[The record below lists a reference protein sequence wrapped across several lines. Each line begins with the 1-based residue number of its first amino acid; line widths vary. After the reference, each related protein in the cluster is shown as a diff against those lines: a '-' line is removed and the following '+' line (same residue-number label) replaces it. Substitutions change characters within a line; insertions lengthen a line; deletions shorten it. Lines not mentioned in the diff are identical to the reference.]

1 MKSHQTL
8 VVHHFFVF
16 HSSTAPPSGRYVIL
30 QEKHRLHDPAEA
42 VWQES
47 SRLLI
52 KQSCRLLEI
61 SYIYKAT
68 QIDGCVGIIRSY
80 LRLDFFPRSSSSRS
94 VVFSAPLS
102 FCSFLLMSSLIFSLF
117 SGSRSSSVSTSSLS
131 TSPSTSSSD
140 WKNQIKRTI
149 REKRL

>member
-1 MKSHQTL
+1 MGNAHSIKTAPLSVDFNKLCSVRKIKVEVKSHQTL

-61 SYIYKAT
+61 SYI
-68 QIDGCVGIIRSY
+68 
-80 LRLDFFPRSSSSRS
+80 
-94 VVFSAPLS
+94 
-102 FCSFLLMSSLIFSLF
+102 
-117 SGSRSSSVSTSSLS
+117 
-131 TSPSTSSSD
+131 
-140 WKNQIKRTI
+140 
-149 REKRL
+149 